1 MSVDVIKFTC
11 NICGMQNSALL
22 ANLTRERA
30 TCTKCSSSVRTRAV
44 VQLVCEHAYGRRLV
58 LQDAP
63 IDKSIVGVGLSDWS
77 GYSKLLEAKLQYTN
91 TFFHTAPHL
100 DITSPK
106 SFSGACDFV
115 VSSDVFE
122 HVKSP
127 VARAF
132 EGAFSILKPG
142 GKLILTVPFTNA
154 DRTVEHFEEFD
165 DFEVLVHE
173 GKRVV
178 VGRRPDGHFGIRS
191 GLIFHGGDG
200 ETLELRVFCRSE
212 LLSHLKGAGFV
223 DVRVVS
229 ESDLNFGIV
238 FKDHWSLPIVA
249 SKPS

>member
-1 MSVDVIKFTC
+1 M
-11 NICGMQNSALL
+11 
-22 ANLTRERA
+22 
-30 TCTKCSSSVRTRAV
+30 RTRAV
-44 VQLVCEHAYGRRLV
+44 VQLVCDHVFRRRLV

-63 IDKSIVGVGLSDWS
+63 IDKGIVGVGLSDWA
-77 GYSKLLEAKLQYTN
+77 GYSKLLETKLGYTN
-91 TFFHTAPHL
+91 TFFHKAPYL
-100 DITSPK
+100 DISSPK
-106 SFSGACDFV
+106 SFHGACDFV

-154 DRTVEHFEEFD
+154 DKTVEHFEEFD
-165 DFEVLVHE
+165 DFEVVMHE
-173 GKRVV
+173 GKWVV
-178 VGRRPDGHFGIRS
+178 VGRKVDGHFGIRS

-200 ETLELRVFCRSE
+200 ETLELRVFCRSG
-212 LLSHLKGAGFV
+212 LLAHLKSSGFV

-238 FKDHWSLPIVA
+238 FKDQWSLPIIA
-249 SKPS
+249 SKPI